1 MCLILC
7 MYACLQRSLS
17 ILLGFWGY
25 ELYIQAPETLGQSYV
40 AEPNNSSRIEQKM
53 EKKSGACQR

>member
-1 MCLILC
+1 

-53 EKKSGACQR
+53 AKKSGACQR